1 MAILRNDGWLDVE
14 KDITLRRM
22 FKVCLRGRSHNSY
35 KLYQLAE
42 GYMPPPEVVKSKM
55 AWPYG
60 RGDNVAQ
67 VLVEGMEDKEN
78 WMVIYGCFSHM
89 SWSSTVVSDEDDDG
103 EGEAAEVIPLN
114 IMLLGEIIPNAF
126 LEELL
131 AWKRSV
137 VEARAWLVSELQLR
151 KGIRLQSTLRD
162 MNKNAGFAFFKVT
175 TTYTHRKRVEVQATE
190 AQKKYVTEAHR
201 QKEMAIKV
209 AVKVEGKNKKMV
221 DLRREKYEL
230 KETSEQRIQHL
241 EIELE
246 KERSTRLDVEKI
258 L

>member
-1 MAILRNDGWLDVE
+1 ME
-14 KDITLRRM
+14 K
-22 FKVCLRGRSHNSY
+22 
-35 KLYQLAE
+35 
-42 GYMPPPEVVKSKM
+42 
-55 AWPYG
+55 
-60 RGDNVAQ
+60 
-67 VLVEGMEDKEN
+67 
-78 WMVIYGCFSHM
+78 
-89 SWSSTVVSDEDDDG
+89 DDDG

-151 KGIRLQSTLRD
+151 KGIRSAKGNEALNPSSSISETQVTLALEMLQSTLRD

-175 TTYTHRKRVEVQATE
+175 TTYT
-190 AQKKYVTEAHR
+190 HR